1 MKTTMSSEYIK
12 EMKAC
17 MKTVNEAMKLIA
29 EAEKAQENARN
40 CRDYEKAGN
49 ESKDANIDLMSA
61 VEEIVRLASAMGCA
75 SGLYD
80 IHKYH
85 RVVELDFRDSR
96 K

>member
-1 MKTTMSSEYIK
+1 MKTASSDYIK
-12 EMKAC
+12 EIKAEI
-17 MKTVNEAMKLIA
+17 KTINAAMKRVE
-29 EAEKAQENARN
+29 EAEKTQCAARN
-40 CRDYEKAGN
+40 CRDYEKAQN
-49 ESKDANIDLMSA
+49 EAKDANIDLMNA

-85 RVVELDFRDSR
+85 RVVELDFRDSH

>member
-1 MKTTMSSEYIK
+1 MKTTSNVYIK
-12 EMKAC
+12 EIKAQIR
-17 MKTVNEAMKLIA
+17 VINEAMKHIK
-29 EAEKAQENARN
+29 EAEKVQYEARN
-40 CRDYEKAGN
+40 SRDYEKAQN
-49 ESKDANIDLMSA
+49 EAKDANIDLMNA

-85 RVVELDFRDSR
+85 KIVELDFRESH

>member
-1 MKTTMSSEYIK
+1 MKTISSDYIK
-12 EMKAC
+12 EIKAEI
-17 MKTVNEAMKLIA
+17 KSINEAMKRIE
-29 EAEKAQENARN
+29 EAEKTQCAARN
-40 CRDYEKAGN
+40 CRDYEKAQN
-49 ESKDANIDLMSA
+49 EAKDANIDLMNA

-85 RVVELDFRDSR
+85 KVVELDFRDSH